1 MSDMTK
7 TENPTN
13 EAESEN
19 KAGEEKQSS
28 LLSGSGDGEEKN
40 EGTQK
45 EEGGAKAKAKRTTL
59 RLKKRS
65 SLKSTTLKFPK
76 E

>member
-45 EEGGAKAKAKRTTL
+45 EEGAKAKAKRTTL